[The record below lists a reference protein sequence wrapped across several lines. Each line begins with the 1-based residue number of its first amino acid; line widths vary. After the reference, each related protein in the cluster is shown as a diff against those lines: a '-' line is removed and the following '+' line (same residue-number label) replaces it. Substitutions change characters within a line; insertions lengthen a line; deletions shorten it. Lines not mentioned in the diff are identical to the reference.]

1 MVQHRRVLRT
11 QSHLC
16 EPRRLGLRR
25 RGAEHHSRAGASHSR
40 HGHQQNHYDQGIPR
54 LRPASFRQQRFQ
66 QRPFYLDQ
74 YRGELAQLWRSH
86 GNRQHA
92 ARNHD
97 RALPLLR
104 GDDVQRIKKNLAAF
118 LMAGLLFETAPP
130 STAQQAP
137 QMPAAPSR
145 ISVTTELVLVNV
157 LARDKKGNLIRDLK
171 KEDFTLLEDGKK
183 QEISTFDF
191 ENVDAPLTAGPAEAT
206 VSGSAPEG
214 NLLRAPQKGP
224 VSLNARDRRLML
236 FFFDFSAMDPEQI
249 DRAVDAAKSFVSTK
263 MQPADLVALVSL
275 ATNLHVDLD
284 FTDNKEKLLSVLTSY
299 TSGEGQGFDNGSTG
313 SAEGAAETGGSFAAD
328 DTDYNT
334 FSADRKLLALESIM
348 QTLGKLSQKK
358 SLIYFSNGISQSGMD
373 NQTALRAA
381 TAAAVKANVSIYSI
395 DIRGLQAFPPGGEA
409 QSASLHGQ
417 SAYSGQSVLNDLN
430 NNAAS
435 QETLATLSSD
445 TGGKSFFDSNDFSGV
460 FSQVQKDTSAYY
472 VLGFL
477 SNNPAKDGRYRH
489 LKVQVN
495 RPDLK
500 LDYRSGYYADRDFEH
515 LNKADREQQL
525 DDELAAQLSQVD
537 VPLYAGAAYFR
548 QDDAHY
554 YLAVSLVIPG
564 SQIPFVT
571 EKDKDNATIDI
582 IGQVLESNKFPVGHL
597 RDTVKLAVDSTQ
609 QVRRKNVQ
617 YNTGFVLAPGSYHL
631 KFVVREN
638 QTGKMGA
645 FEMDVQVP
653 DLRKAP
659 LKMSSVVLS
668 SLRTPA
674 INKKGAPNPLVR
686 DQMETVP
693 NITHVFTA
701 DQHLYLQYEVYD
713 AAKGKN
719 PTPVASVPAAPATT
733 SGQSLPNAVSGQP
746 AAAAKPEAPRP
757 APAKPTKDSVRV
769 LTSIEFLQGGRKV
782 YESKP
787 VVANAVAAPERKAV
801 VLQMDVPLQA
811 LKPGLYLCQVN
822 IIDDVSGTFAFP
834 RFPLLIREPQPP
846 APLKT
851 GK

>member
-1 MVQHRRVLRT
+1 MT
-11 QSHLC
+11 I
-16 EPRRLGLRR
+16 E
-25 RGAEHHSRAGASHSR
+25 
-40 HGHQQNHYDQGIPR
+40 
-54 LRPASFRQQRFQ
+54 
-66 QRPFYLDQ
+66 
-74 YRGELAQLWRSH
+74 
-86 GNRQHA
+86 
-92 ARNHD
+92 
-97 RALPLLR
+97 
-104 GDDVQRIKKNLAAF
+104 RIKKDLAAF

-130 STAQQAP
+130 VTAQQAP
-137 QMPAAPSR
+137 QMPSAPSR

-157 LARDKKGNLIRDLK
+157 VARDKKGNLIRDLK

-191 ENVDAPLTAGPAEAT
+191 EDVDEALTAGPAEAT
-206 VSGSAPEG
+206 VSGSAREG
-214 NLLRAPQKGP
+214 NLLRAPKKGP
-224 VSLNARDRRLML
+224 ASLDARDRRLML

-249 DRAVDAAKSFVSTK
+249 DRAVEAAKSFVSNK

-284 FTDNKEKLLSVLTSY
+284 FTDNKEKLLSALASY
-299 TSGEGQGFDNGSTG
+299 TSGAGQGFDNGSSG
-313 SAEGAAETGGSFAAD
+313 SAEGTAETGGSFTAD

-348 QTLGKLSQKK
+348 QALGKLSQKK

-381 TAAAVKANVSIYSI
+381 TAAAVKANVSIYSM
-395 DIRGLQAFPPGGEA
+395 DLRGLQAFPPGGEA

-430 NNAAS
+430 DNAAS

-445 TGGKSFFDSNDFSGV
+445 TGGKSFFDSNDFGGV

-472 VLGFL
+472 VLGFV

-489 LKVQVN
+489 LKVQVK
-495 RPDLK
+495 RADLK
-500 LDYRSGYYADRDFEH
+500 LDYRSGYYSDRDFEH

-525 DDELAAQLSQVD
+525 EDELAAQLSQVD

-548 QDDAHY
+548 EDDSHY

-571 EKDKDNATIDI
+571 EKEKDSATIDI
-582 IGQVLESNKFPVGHL
+582 VGQVLEGGKFPVGHL
-597 RDTVKLAVDSTQ
+597 RDTVKLAVDTTR

-638 QTGKMGA
+638 QTGRIGA
-645 FEMDVQVP
+645 FEMDVQIP

-659 LKMSSVVLS
+659 LKMSSVVVS
-668 SLRTPA
+668 SLRTPVA
-674 INKKGAPNPLVR
+674 GKKTGANPLVR

-713 AAKGKN
+713 AAKGKH
-719 PTPVASVPAAPATT
+719 PPAAPT
-733 SGQSLPNAVSGQP
+733 SQP
-746 AAAAKPEAPRP
+746 DGAKAAAAKAPR
-757 APAKPTKDSVRV
+757 DSVRV
-769 LTSIEFLQGGRKV
+769 LTSIEFLRGGVKI

-787 VVANAVAAPERKAV
+787 VVTSEVAAPERRAV
-801 VLQMDVPLQA
+801 VLQIDVPLEA

-822 IIDDVSGTFAFP
+822 VIEDVSGNFAFP
-834 RFPLLIREPQPP
+834 RFPVLIRE
-846 APLKT
+846 AANSARVKAGT
-851 GK
+851 